1 MVNVSG
7 MDKQRLTIPAVLLGL
22 AALATGCAEPPTTRV
37 EAAKQELSALA
48 GEAATYAPDA
58 YATAEDAVTQLDAE
72 LAAQE
77 ASFALLRD
85 YERTNELAGAVE
97 AAAGQVRQAVDAERQ
112 RLSTAANGL
121 VDDAN
126 RSMTNTRAS
135 IAELPEDELEED
147 QAAAWEADLTEVSAS
162 LEEVTSLLAAD
173 QQVDA
178 QREAEAA
185 VNAANAVNGAV
196 TAFAAELQA
205 AREAAA
211 ERAARGEVTIPRSVM
226 VDGQSLAAGMYFL
239 RLADE
244 APDSAGRWVEFVSEE
259 EVAGRGLAVVIPDS
273 EISEVAKSPP
283 PRNEAQVMELRE
295 GEYVRVWLNRDG
307 ANYLLHLPTS

>member
-22 AALATGCAEPPTTRV
+22 AALATGCAEPPTARV
-37 EAAKQELSALA
+37 EAAKQELSAFA